1 MVLGTAAAVAAANVT
16 VGFGTA
22 ALGGRCREAVL
33 EALAAGFRSFDTA
46 EERDH
51 WYNPQAV
58 GAALA
63 EFFANVVNANGD
75 DDDDGILTDDEC
87 VMVDSTTGEAP
98 SCMGQ
103 QRTATASSSSCTD
116 LKITTKIPPWE
127 LTNAEHIR
135 SNAAKSRQELVGFC
149 NDPETGT
156 ILPLDAYLIHAP
168 ACWKGWH
175 TRCENPPPP
184 LDLRSVWL
192 ALEAVVGLDGSA
204 RRIGLSNVHPPQLLD
219 IIQFVQERQQQQ
231 QQQSPPA
238 GTTTTTTVAPP
249 RMPDVV
255 QIYADPI
262 RPAEEM
268 RTICREHGI
277 EFVSYSTLGTQHQ
290 MARGG
295 QNPVLNSPVVR
306 ALADKHGRSTAEV
319 VLSWALQ
326 NGMSVIPRSSKKQHI
341 RELARL
347 LPTKQQQDGGGGGGG
362 GVPSVFLD
370 ADDLLQMDSMKN
382 SA

>member
-1 MVLGTAAAVAAANVT
+1 MVLGTVAANVT

-22 ALGGRCREAVL
+22 ALGGRCYEVVL
-33 EALAAGFRSFDTA
+33 EALAAGFRAFDTA

-51 WYNPQAV
+51 WYNPKAV
-58 GAALA
+58 GAAL
-63 EFFANVVNANGD
+63 EEYFVNVVNTNDDGD
-75 DDDDGILTDDEC
+75 DALTDDEC
-87 VMVDSTTGEAP
+87 IMVDSTTGEGP
-98 SCMGQ
+98 SCLRAQ
-103 QRTATASSSSCTD
+103 QTKNTKSSSCSD

-127 LTNAEHIR
+127 LTSAEHIR

-149 NDPETGT
+149 DDPETGT
-156 ILPLDAYLIHAP
+156 IMPLDSYLIHAP

-175 TRCENPPPP
+175 TKCENPPPT

-219 IIQFVQERQQQQ
+219 IIQFVQERTQQQQ
-231 QQQSPPA
+231 QQQQPA
-238 GTTTTTTVAPP
+238 AAGGTTTTTTTAPP

-262 RPAEEM
+262 RPADEM
-268 RTICREHGI
+268 RRICQEHGI
-277 EFVSYSTLGTQHQ
+277 EFVSYSTLGSQHR
-290 MARGG
+290 MATG
-295 QNPVLNSPVVR
+295 QNPVLSSPTVH
-306 ALADKHGRSTAEV
+306 ALAEKHGRSTAEV

-326 NGMSVIPRSSKKQHI
+326 KGMSVIPRSSQRQHI

-347 LPTKQQQDGGGGGGG
+347 LPTQQQQPAEGGAAAAAA
-362 GVPSVFLD
+362 VPTVFLD
-370 ADDLLQMDSMKN
+370 ADDLRQMDALKN